1 MFSPTLYFSIIGP
14 ILYHLYNIQFI
25 SKLKGLSARR
35 ISSSRFSSRMNGRGC
50 FCNLTSK
57 HLVHLIDSR
66 FLFAK
71 KTLLI
76 DLCSSYR
83 NTNCVIRPSGTRK
96 GRTCIFHTARE
107 TRKMR
112 KRVRASF
119 APLSFRNGSGSTFRA
134 HGPCDFR

>member
-1 MFSPTLYFSIIGP
+1 MSADCSFIFKYFQAMFSPTLYFSIIGS

-25 SKLKGLSARR
+25 SKLKGLSPRQ

-50 FCNLTSK
+50 FCNLTSQ

-83 NTNCVIRPSGTRK
+83 NTNCVIRSSGTRK
-96 GRTCIFHTARE
+96 GRTY
-107 TRKMR
+107 
-112 KRVRASF
+112 
-119 APLSFRNGSGSTFRA
+119 LSHSALDTKDA
-134 HGPCDFR
+134 